1 MAPPRSRSPTGDQ
14 RTTPRETA
22 VRATPAEL
30 TDPNTLPNAA
40 HLAARDGISTRTARR
55 RIQAA
60 RQLGD
65 EQAGPDGR

>member
-1 MAPPRSRSPTGDQ
+1 MAPPRSRYPTGDQ

-22 VRATPAEL
+22 ADL

-65 EQAGPDGR
+65 EQADPDGR